1 MSSTYAR
8 VVELADSLDSGSS
21 VHDGRAGS
29 SPASRTKK
37 ERHLL
42 SADVFLFLSGG
53 RMYCLEEI
61 REDLG
66 SGVVALNPQP
76 GLGLRPQEGL
86 ADILVVPFHIQ
97 KGAAEEG
104 TPGGTDTKGTV
115 EYFTAQFGGTQKI
128 TNFFSGEFREK
139 LVEKR
144 KKLHDLRFFS
154 Q

>member
-1 MSSTYAR
+1 
-8 VVELADSLDSGSS
+8 
-21 VHDGRAGS
+21 
-29 SPASRTKK
+29 
-37 ERHLL
+37 
-42 SADVFLFLSGG
+42 
-53 RMYCLEEI
+53 MYCLEEI